1 MAVTIEAT
9 VGSENSNS
17 YVTLAEAN
25 SYFESRIG
33 SELWTVANNDKRAM
47 ALITAA
53 NDIDRLLNPNG
64 TIASDT
70 QAMNFPRV
78 GLVDPKGRNVL
89 PTIIPVEIKKAQYE
103 QAFYLLSTGG
113 SINNPAVLGKG
124 ILRAQVS
131 SLHVTFDKTFVP
143 NSISKVVQTILAF
156 WGSFKPGTFGNNVSS
171 TQVERK

>member
-1 MAVTIEAT
+1 MAVTIVET
-9 VGSENSNS
+9 VGSANSNS
-17 YVTLAEAN
+17 YVSLAEAN
-25 SYFESRIG
+25 TYFESRMG
-33 SELWTVANNDKRAM
+33 SDLWTAANTDKRSM

-53 NDIDRLLNPNG
+53 NDIDRLLIPNG

-70 QAMNFPRV
+70 QALSFPRV

-89 PTIIPVEIKKAQYE
+89 PTVIPIEIKKAQYE
-103 QAFYLLSTGG
+103 QAYYLLSTGG
-113 SINNPAVLGKG
+113 SVNNPSALGKG

-131 SLHVTFDKTFVP
+131 SLHVTFDKSFVP
-143 NSISKVVQTILAF
+143 NSISKVVQTILDF